1 MSAFPYT
8 APRFTEEERQKEIA
22 LLSDE
27 ERELINQE
35 LNGSDILKEN
45 EDETELY
52 INRMEKELE
61 KIPLEEKT
69 EYEEALINAPELVKS
84 ESGFLRFLR
93 KHNYDTAAAAHN
105 LVSYWAYRVKVFG
118 RDKAFLP
125 MTISGAM
132 RDDFEALATG
142 FIQIIGT
149 DAHGRAILYHE
160 KKRTDPQLHHR
171 SSLWKSVFYILH
183 VASSN
188 SEIQKKRC
196 SLHYQFWT

>member
-1 MSAFPYT
+1 
-8 APRFTEEERQKEIA
+8 
-22 LLSDE
+22 
-27 ERELINQE
+27 
-35 LNGSDILKEN
+35 
-45 EDETELY
+45 
-52 INRMEKELE
+52 
-61 KIPLEEKT
+61 
-69 EYEEALINAPELVKS
+69 
-84 ESGFLRFLR
+84 
-93 KHNYDTAAAAHN
+93 
-105 LVSYWAYRVKVFG
+105 VKVFG

-188 SEIQKKRC
+188 SEIQKKGAVFIINFGR
-196 SLHYQFWT
+196 SRLKYFDRLYTKVATLQQVTGPVKVKAIHVQVGNWMLPPSFVMPVMLFAVPTSHRVRIKWYSSIEEIEKYGIFLSETLSSNSEILDDEVLERWLDAQAERERDT

>member
-93 KHNYDTAAAAHN
+93 KHNYDTAVSNSIFHSRLISFRRSN
-105 LVSYWAYRVKVFG
+105 LSIVF
-118 RDKAFLP
+118 
-125 MTISGAM
+125 
-132 RDDFEALATG
+132 
-142 FIQIIGT
+142 
-149 DAHGRAILYHE
+149 
-160 KKRTDPQLHHR
+160 
-171 SSLWKSVFYILH
+171 LWWLLILH
-183 VASSN
+183 RLLLTTWCRIGLT
-188 SEIQKKRC
+188 E
-196 SLHYQFWT
+196 